1 MEIESIE
8 LDKLLDHPL
17 NANVMSVEQLL
28 KLRRQIGRSGR
39 YEPLVVRRHPQ
50 QEGCYEL
57 LNGHHRRRVL
67 AQLGHERASCVV
79 WEVSDEEALML
90 LATLNRLCGQ
100 DDPHLRGRLLE
111 ELGHTMDVEQ
121 LRKVLPEATEKLR
134 KLLSLGSGPTVA
146 AAGAVGPMPE
156 AMTFFVTAD
165 EKAVI
170 CEGLKVIRD
179 RLNEKRGDRKAS
191 RGEVLAVMA
200 GRVLDRINR
209 IN

>member
-1 MEIESIE
+1 MEIELIE
-8 LDKLLDHPL
+8 LVKLLDHPL

-28 KLRRQIGRSGR
+28 KLRRQIAGSGR

-67 AQLGHERASCVV
+67 AQLGYERASCVV

-111 ELGHTMDVEQ
+111 ELGSTMDVEQ
-121 LRKVLPEATEKLR
+121 LRKVLPETQEKLR

-146 AAGAVGPMPE
+146 AATPSTRSGCCTSPPPAAPRP
-156 AMTFFVTAD
+156 ATSTRPSTATRSPTSY
-165 EKAVI
+165 APT
-170 CEGLKVIRD
+170 
-179 RLNEKRGDRKAS
+179 S
-191 RGEVLAVMA
+191 RPPSCVACAGCRPTWSMA
-200 GRVLDRINR
+200 ATA
-209 IN
+209 

>member
-8 LDKLLDHPL
+8 LGKLLDHPL

-28 KLRRQIGRSGR
+28 KLRRQIGGSGR
-39 YEPLVVRRHPQ
+39 YEPLVVRRHPSKA
-50 QEGCYEL
+50 GFYEL

-111 ELGHTMDVEQ
+111 ELGRTKDMEQ
-121 LRKVLPEATEKLR
+121 LRKVLPETEEKLR
-134 KLLSLGSGPTVA
+134 KLLSLGSGPRVA
-146 AAGAVGPMPE
+146 SGTVGPMPE
-156 AMTFFVTAD
+156 AMTFFVMAD

-170 CEGLKVIRD
+170 CEGIKVIRD

-191 RGEVLAVMA
+191 RGEVLAEMA
-200 GRVLDRINR
+200 KRTTD
-209 IN
+209 